1 MPDIDIDVLPLLP
14 LTTGVVLPGMVVTL
28 TLESDEARAAA
39 EAASDTAE
47 RTMLLVPKVD
57 GRYAR
62 VGTIAKIE
70 DLGQTR
76 SGVEALVIRGLAR
89 AVVGVGVPGTGEALW
104 VQAEPVEEPE
114 PTARAKEL
122 AREYR
127 AVVENIVESRGVP
140 QVAEFLRGIAD
151 PGQIADTAGY
161 SPDLSF
167 EQKIEILETVE
178 VEARLELVVGWAKD
192 TLADLELKDKIR
204 TDVSEGMEKR
214 QREFLLREQMSAIR
228 KELGEDGEEDVVGEY
243 RQKIADAGMPA
254 DVLEQA
260 EKELGRLERMS
271 EQSPEYG
278 WIRTYLDWLID
289 VPWNV
294 RTEDNLEITEARAV
308 LDADHEGL
316 QDVKDRILEYL
327 AVRKLRAERGL
338 GEATGRGSG
347 AILTLV
353 GPPGVGKTSLGE
365 SVARALGRE
374 FVRVSLGGI
383 HDEAEIRGHR
393 RTYVGALP
401 GRIVRALKDAG
412 SKNPVMM
419 LDEIDKVGTDWRGD
433 PSSALLEVLDPAQ
446 NHTFRDH
453 YLDVDLDLSEV
464 LFITTANVAETIPGP
479 LFDRMEVIR
488 IDGYT
493 EEEKVAI
500 AKHHLV
506 ARQRERNG
514 LREDE
519 VVFTDDALRVIVGD
533 YTREAGVR
541 NLERELGKALR
552 KVATTIAAGDT
563 ETPLTIDA
571 DDVRT
576 YLGRQKFFFEAADR
590 TAVPGVATGLAV
602 TGVGGDVLF
611 IEASREDDGEPR
623 DGLTLTGQ
631 LGDVMKES
639 AQIALSYV
647 RSHAA
652 DLGIEPERLRGRFHV
667 HVPAG
672 AVPKDGPSAGVT
684 MTTALVSLLTD
695 TPVRS
700 EVGMTGEVTLQG
712 RVLPIGG
719 LKQKVL
725 AAHRAGLTEVILP
738 KRNEGDLDDVPEQVR
753 EQMTF
758 HVAEDIG
765 QVLAVALGAG
775 NERGGRATRRRLGTV
790 PPVRITVFGATG
802 RTGRLL
808 VALAMERGHEVTAFL
823 REGSDPAP
831 VAEARVA
838 FGDPCDPAAIAAALA
853 QARPEAVISAIGPIA
868 GVTETEV
875 SEAIGAIV
883 AVMTDAG
890 PQRLVI
896 ASNVVVF
903 SDDELTGEFAGCGR
917 RASPE
922 PRDPPGQRVG
932 LDRAGSRAAA

>member
-1 MPDIDIDVLPLLP
+1 MPEIDTYALPLLP

-28 TLESDEARAAA
+28 TIESDEARAAVD
-39 EAASDTAE
+39 AAAAGEGD
-47 RTMLLVPKVD
+47 RRLLLVPLVD

-62 VGTIAKIE
+62 VGTVATIE
-70 DLGQTR
+70 DVGALRNGT
-76 SGVEALVIRGLAR
+76 EALVIRGLHR
-89 AVVGVGVPGTGEALW
+89 AVVGVGVPGTGDAVW
-104 VQAEPVEEPE
+104 VQVEPVDETE
-114 PTARAKEL
+114 PTGRAKEL

-127 AVVENIVESRGVP
+127 AVIENIVDARGVP

-151 PGQIADTAGY
+151 PGQIADTSGY
-161 SPDLSF
+161 SPDLSLD
-167 EQKIEILETVE
+167 QKIEVLETLDVE
-178 VEARLELVVGWAKD
+178 ERLERVLGWAKD
-192 TLADLELKDKIR
+192 VLADLELKDKIR
-204 TDVSEGMEKR
+204 TEVSEGMEKR

-243 RQKIADAGMPA
+243 RRKIEEAGMPE
-254 DVLEQA
+254 DVLKEA
-260 EKELGRLERMS
+260 ERELGRLERTS

-278 WIRTYLDWLID
+278 WIRTYLDWMTEL
-289 VPWNV
+289 PWSV
-294 RTEDNLEITEARAV
+294 RSEDNLDIAQARAV

-316 QDVKDRILEYL
+316 EDVKDRILEYL
-327 AVRKLRAERGL
+327 AVRKLRRERGL

-365 SVARALGRE
+365 SVARALGRT

-412 SKNPVMM
+412 TKNPVMM
-419 LDEIDKVGTDWRGD
+419 LDEIDKVGADWRGD

-493 EEEKVAI
+493 EDEKVAI
-500 AKHHLV
+500 ATHHLV
-506 ARQRERNG
+506 GRQVERNG
-514 LREDE
+514 LRDDE
-519 VVFTDDALRVIVGD
+519 VAFTEAALRTIVGD

-552 KVATTIAAGDT
+552 KVATKIAAGDA
-563 ETPLTIDA
+563 EPPITIDVA
-571 DDVRT
+571 DVRS
-576 YLGRQKFFFEAADR
+576 YLGRQKFYFEAAER

-602 TGVGGDVLF
+602 TGTGGDVLF
-611 IEASREDDGEPR
+611 IEASREDDGE
-623 DGLTLTGQ
+623 GLTLTGQ

-652 DLGIEPERLRGRFHV
+652 ELGMDPSRLGGRFHV

-684 MTTALVSLLTD
+684 MTTALVSLLTGQAVR
-695 TPVRS
+695 PV
-700 EVGMTGEVTLQG
+700 VGMTGEVTLQG

-719 LKQKVL
+719 VKQKVL
-725 AAHRAGLTEVILP
+725 AAHRAGLREVILP

-758 HVAEDIG
+758 HVAEDVRE
-765 QVLAVALGAG
+765 VLAVAL
-775 NERGGRATRRRLGTV
+775 RD
-790 PPVRITVFGATG
+790 
-802 RTGRLL
+802 
-808 VALAMERGHEVTAFL
+808 
-823 REGSDPAP
+823 EGD
-831 VAEARVA
+831 E
-838 FGDPCDPAAIAAALA
+838 
-853 QARPEAVISAIGPIA
+853 EAVGSAA
-868 GVTETEV
+868 
-875 SEAIGAIV
+875 
-883 AVMTDAG
+883 
-890 PQRLVI
+890 
-896 ASNVVVF
+896 
-903 SDDELTGEFAGCGR
+903 
-917 RASPE
+917 
-922 PRDPPGQRVG
+922 
-932 LDRAGSRAAA
+932 